1 MHAAIFAMDAQQQ
14 ALGFL
19 LSQKAHIEA
28 TAVAIRYPEIQYR
41 KLVPIDT
48 SANPWAKS
56 IVFFSTDR
64 MGQAAWLH
72 HMAKDIPR
80 ADVTREKHQHLI
92 EMAGIGYG
100 YTVEELANDALVP
113 GSNLNSDRAAAAR
126 RAYEEF
132 MDAVAIEGDET
143 KGWTGLINDPNVTQ
157 AFVAFDGD
165 DDSSDWSD
173 KDADQILRDV
183 NNFILGVYTDSS
195 TVEMADT
202 ILMPIQSHADLAT
215 RRLPETSMTILEFL
229 MKYNVYTAQTG
240 TPLTIMAVR
249 GLEDAGEDGTGRM
262 IAYRYD
268 REVLKLHLPMA
279 HRFLDVWR
287 DGPMQ
292 YQVPGI
298 FRTGGLEIR
307 RPGAVRY
314 ADGMINPAYD

>member
-1 MHAAIFAMDAQQQ
+1 MYAAIYTVDAQQQ

-28 TAVAIRYPEIQYR
+28 AAIAIRYPEIQYT

-48 SANPWAKS
+48 SAHEWAKS
-56 IVFFSTDR
+56 VVFFSTDR
-64 MGQAAWLH
+64 LGRADWVH

-80 ADVTREKHQHLI
+80 ADVTREKFEHGI

-100 YTVEELANDALVP
+100 YTLEELGQDARIP
-113 GSNLNSDRAAAAR
+113 GSSLNSDRAAAAR

-132 MDAVAIEGDET
+132 MDDVAIEGDDT

-157 AFVAFDGD
+157 GFVTFDGT
-165 DDSSDWSD
+165 DDSSEWND

-183 NNFILGVYTDSS
+183 NNFLLGVYTDTA

-202 ILMPIQSHADLAT
+202 LLLPIAAHAELAT
-215 RRLPETSMTILEFL
+215 RRLPETSMTILQFL
-229 MKYNVYTAQTG
+229 MQYNVYTAQTQR
-240 TPLTIMAVR
+240 PLTIMAVR

-268 REVLKLHLPMA
+268 ASVLKLHLPMP
-279 HRFLDVWR
+279 HRFLPVWQ

-292 YQVPGI
+292 FQVPGI

-314 ADGMINPAYD
+314 ADGIINSAYE